1 MTTIQARVIHAM
13 TIPFTIQLASDSRD
27 AAYLATCIDEITPQI
42 DAFLR
47 HVDATFSPF
56 RADSQVAAARRGDW
70 SAMLAT
76 SNTFST
82 QSGIRYAA
90 STPYSRH
97 ASQAQTHY
105 SQSESQSASQSE
117 SRPESRPE
125 SQSVPQSEFAQIYAL
140 AEQAKQLTRG
150 HFNPMHAGQYDPTG
164 IVKGWAIERAHE
176 RFLMPLIT
184 SGQCDAAA
192 LGGGGDIQTAVA
204 DTSDFVWRIGV
215 QDPANPNATLRT
227 ITLRNGAV
235 ATSGT
240 SKRGEHITRN
250 AHDLAQATIVDDHL
264 AFADMWATAAIS
276 AGERTFRDIV
286 AQNPVAQ
293 ASLHAVLVRADGSI
307 TQFAPGKTAPDA
319 VPRTGA

>member
-70 SAMLAT
+70 SSLLPTAHGPRPPHPRTA
-76 SNTFST
+76 SSA
-82 QSGIRYAA
+82 GITIAPDGTR
-90 STPYSRH
+90 
-97 ASQAQTHY
+97 Q
-105 SQSESQSASQSE
+105 
-117 SRPESRPE
+117 
-125 SQSVPQSEFAQIYAL
+125 PQSEFAQIYAL

-150 HFNPMHAGQYDPTG
+150 HFDPMHAGQYDPTG
-164 IVKGWAIERAHE
+164 IVKGWAIEQAHK

-204 DTSDFVWRIGV
+204 SSSDFVWRIGV
-215 QDPANPNATLRT
+215 QDPANTNATLRT

-240 SKRGEHITRN
+240 SKRGEHITRS
-250 AHDLAQATIVDDHL
+250 AHDLAQATVVDDHL
-264 AFADMWATAAIS
+264 TFADMWATAAIS
-276 AGERTFRDIV
+276 AGERTFREIID
-286 AQNPVAQ
+286 QNPVAQ

-307 TQFAPGKTAPDA
+307 TQFAPGKTAADA
-319 VPRTGA
+319 TPRTGA

>member
-27 AAYLATCIDEITPQI
+27 AVYLATCIDEITPQI
-42 DAFLR
+42 AAYLQHIDT
-47 HVDATFSPF
+47 TFSPF

-76 SNTFST
+76 SKASST
-82 QSGIRYAA
+82 KSGVHYAA
-90 STPYSRH
+90 PPYNRD
-97 ASQAQTHY
+97 AGPSQTRY
-105 SQSESQSASQSE
+105 SQSESQSESQSV
-117 SRPESRPE
+117 SQYT

-140 AEQAKQLTRG
+140 AEQAKQLTHG
-150 HFNPMHAGQYDPTG
+150 HFDPMHAGQYDPTG
-164 IVKGWAIERAHE
+164 IVKGWAIEQAHK

-204 DTSDFVWRIGV
+204 SSSDFVWRIGV
-215 QDPANPNATLRT
+215 QDPANTNATLRT

-240 SKRGEHITRN
+240 SKRGEHITRS
-250 AHDLAQATIVDDHL
+250 AHDLAQATVVDDHL
-264 AFADMWATAAIS
+264 TFADMWATAAIS
-276 AGERTFRDIV
+276 AGERTFRDII

-293 ASLHAVLVRADGSI
+293 ASLHAVLVRTDGSI
-307 TQFAPGKTAPDA
+307 AQFAPGKTATDA